1 MAYDIPDKIKYREKI
16 FLNFDLRQLVYMAAF
31 LILAG
36 LAYKLPLDSDA
47 KLSLAFL
54 LILAGVGFA
63 VFNLDTMLTDR
74 WKYLTNARLG
84 GALDKKI
91 RDFVGTKKIENE
103 TIYLNNGEMRA
114 IILVKPIN
122 FDLMDE
128 ARQKSIILNYRDF
141 LNQLSHPIQ
150 IVIRTVNVSLAD
162 YFSNH
167 EAKILKT
174 KDESLI
180 GLYNDFQL
188 YEEKFLKEHFVKE
201 RLYYIVI
208 PLNPRASQY
217 SKQKFF
223 GGRAG
228 FSEKQKDGLL
238 RELDERVRIVQ
249 SKLGNCG
256 LTSYRLSTN
265 QLISLLMSYF
275 EGYVEVN
282 EDYLWRVTVFQSFFK
297 EGGYGGG

>member
-16 FLNFDLRQLVYMAAF
+16 FLNFDIKQLGYLVGF

-36 LAYKLPLDSDA
+36 LAYNLPIMPDA
-47 KLSLAFL
+47 KLTLAFL
-54 LILAGVGFA
+54 FLLIGAGFA
-63 VFNLDTMLTDR
+63 LFDLETKLLDR
-74 WKYLTNARLG
+74 WKYLANPRLG

-91 RDFVGTKKIENE
+91 RVFVGVRKIENE
-103 TIYLNNGEMRA
+103 AIYLDNGEMRA
-114 IILVKPIN
+114 LILVKPIN
-122 FDLMDE
+122 FELLDE
-128 ARQKSIILNYRDF
+128 AMQKSIILNYRDF

-150 IVIRTVNVSLAD
+150 IIIRTVNVTLAD
-162 YFSNH
+162 YFSSH

-174 KDESLI
+174 KDESLT

-201 RLYYIVI
+201 RIYYIAI
-208 PLNPRASQY
+208 PFNPAASQY
-217 SKQKFF
+217 SKQGILQRKT
-223 GGRAG
+223 GY
-228 FSEKQKDGLL
+228 SEKQKDAFL
-238 RELDERVRIVQ
+238 RELDERVKIIQ

-256 LTSYRLSTN
+256 LVSYRLNTN

-282 EDYLWRVTVFQSFFK
+282 EDYLWRVTVCQSFFNERGK
-297 EGGYGGG
+297 NG